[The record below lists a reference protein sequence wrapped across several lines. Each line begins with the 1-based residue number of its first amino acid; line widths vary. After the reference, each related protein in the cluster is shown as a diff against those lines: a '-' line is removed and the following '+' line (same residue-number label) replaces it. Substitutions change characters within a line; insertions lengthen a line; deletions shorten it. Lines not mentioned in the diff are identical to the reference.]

1 MRKVKLV
8 STFSQ
13 SREIISVFYT
23 LTIFVEQ
30 ENSTGEEVFCLG
42 LQQSVAKAHDIVQA
56 ILIKRVMLQFQEVLS
71 IYKME
76 FWCELTIAILIWEN
90 VDLCLSQKIH

>member
-1 MRKVKLV
+1 MFPTLLLTSLNRKTALGRK
-8 STFSQ
+8 F
-13 SREIISVFYT
+13 
-23 LTIFVEQ
+23 
-30 ENSTGEEVFCLG
+30 FCLG
-42 LQQSVAKAHDIVQA
+42 LQKSVAIAHDIVQA